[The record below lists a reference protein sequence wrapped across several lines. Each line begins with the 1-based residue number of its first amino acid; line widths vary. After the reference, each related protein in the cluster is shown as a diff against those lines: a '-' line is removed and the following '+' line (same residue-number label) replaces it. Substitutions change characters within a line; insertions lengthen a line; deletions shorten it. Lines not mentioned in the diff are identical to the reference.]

1 MSSIKLIV
9 GAIALATAMIC
20 VSYAETTVTLPDV
33 NAKIYGKL
41 NYMAYYNEDTSGN
54 GVWKS
59 GNNASRIGLTI
70 EEAADINPHN
80 RVSILARREVAK
92 KRPIASFS
100 YHCHLRMI
108 ATEKRFASLSL
119 ATT

>member
-54 GVWKS
+54 VYG
-59 GNNASRIGLTI
+59 
-70 EEAADINPHN
+70 
-80 RVSILARREVAK
+80 
-92 KRPIASFS
+92 
-100 YHCHLRMI
+100 
-108 ATEKRFASLSL
+108 SL
-119 ATT
+119 ATMLQELVYQLKKLLI